1 MAHAQAHDDD
11 AITGI
16 NVTPLVD
23 IMLVLLIIFMVAT
36 QLDVPHSLDVQLPT
50 SSTATD
56 TKLSQL
62 SIVIANDGGLRV
74 NGRTA
79 TLAELESMARGAASD
94 AQASV
99 SGDKAVRYEHVIRV
113 VDAVRRGGVHKL
125 ALAADLADGGGP

>member
-1 MAHAQAHDDD
+1 MAHAHAHDDD

-79 TLAELESMARGAASD
+79 TLAELESMAKNATSD

>member
-1 MAHAQAHDDD
+1 MAHAHAQNDD

-50 SSTATD
+50 SSTAAD
-56 TKLSQL
+56 SKLSQL

-79 TLAELESMARGAASD
+79 TLAELESMARTATSD
-94 AQASV
+94 AQASI
-99 SGDKAVRYEHVIRV
+99 SGDRAVRYEHVIHV

>member
-1 MAHAQAHDDD
+1 MAHAHARDDD
-11 AITGI
+11 EIHGI

-50 SSTATD
+50 SSTAVD
-56 TKLSQL
+56 SKLSQL
-62 SIVIANDGGLRV
+62 SIVIGSDGGLRV

-79 TLAELESMARGAASD
+79 TLAELEAMAKTATSD

-125 ALAADLADGGGP
+125 ALAADIADGGGP

>member
-1 MAHAQAHDDD
+1 
-11 AITGI
+11 
-16 NVTPLVD
+16 
-23 IMLVLLIIFMVAT
+23 VLLIIFMVAT

>member
-1 MAHAQAHDDD
+1 MAGGASRRRGIVSD
-11 AITGI
+11 I